1 MAGDQEPFAGLDSD
15 MHEPEPDGAHS
26 AVDLGEPHADS
37 TTSGEQWEVEVF
49 GQRQKRSIRTFTP
62 RWKRTVKSACERR
75 SMQCFSRS
83 MSSEQWA
90 AYEKRLALS
99 MQILGPTA
107 VEQMSMAFV
116 EKGSQPTD
124 MGWDETAVRTVSAS
138 LTRGLQTLAE
148 QHLTHGISKQDHTY
162 CSGLIRAIRY
172 LDARLMPANTVAS
185 RRDLVEDGSDEDS
198 GDDEMLPKC
207 VQPATLRRAV

>member
-1 MAGDQEPFAGLDSD
+1 M
-15 MHEPEPDGAHS
+15 
-26 AVDLGEPHADS
+26 
-37 TTSGEQWEVEVF
+37 
-49 GQRQKRSIRTFTP
+49 
-62 RWKRTVKSACERR
+62 
-75 SMQCFSRS
+75 
-83 MSSEQWA
+83 
-90 AYEKRLALS
+90 
-99 MQILGPTA
+99 
-107 VEQMSMAFV
+107 

-172 LDARLMPANTVAS
+172 LDTRLLPANTVAS

-207 VQPATLRRAV
+207 VQPATLRRAAYFDEVRAAYGV